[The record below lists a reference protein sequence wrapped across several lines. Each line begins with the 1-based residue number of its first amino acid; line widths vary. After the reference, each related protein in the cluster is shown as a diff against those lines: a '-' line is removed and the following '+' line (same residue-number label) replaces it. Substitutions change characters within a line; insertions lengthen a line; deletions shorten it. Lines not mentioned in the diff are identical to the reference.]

1 MVPRTL
7 KLFTVSVAAALA
19 MDEMVVRLFIPV
31 RNVGPSFT
39 EYDPVYGKS
48 LKKSFSCERIC
59 PEFRMEFTTN
69 SLGHRG
75 PEHPAFP
82 ERGILFLGDSFT
94 EGLGVNDGEEF
105 PALVR
110 SALNQQY
117 GADAVP
123 VINAGIGN
131 SGNGRWLKFLRREGK
146 RYNPQLIVLQL
157 MDNDFHENQ
166 QENLFVV
173 SDDGHL
179 VEQEPPPPGGLRFVQ
194 GIIEAVPGLSY
205 SYLLG
210 FIREAY
216 WTIAPVPR
224 IPSEETTRAEFD
236 RITYLLVDEI
246 LHLCNREGWP
256 VLVMMVGL
264 EPSRLSS
271 MQAVLKKHGA
281 PYIVPPT
288 KSERP
293 DLYFKNDGHWNAN
306 GHEHAALMVLNA
318 LDSLG
323 FPKLTEDLEAKRS
336 Q

>member
-7 KLFTVSVAAALA
+7 KLFLVGVAAALVI
-19 MDEMVVRLFIPV
+19 DEVIVRLFVPV

-48 LKKSFSCERIC
+48 LKKNFSCERIC
-59 PEFRMEFTTN
+59 PEFRMQLSTN

-75 PEHPAFP
+75 PEPPTFP

-94 EGLGVNDGEEF
+94 EGLGVSDGEEF

-110 SALNQQY
+110 SALNQRY
-117 GADAVP
+117 GPDFVP

-131 SGNGRWLKFLRREGK
+131 AGSGRWLKFLRREGK

-157 MDNDFHENQ
+157 MDNDFHENL
-166 QENLFVV
+166 QERLFVM
-173 SDDGHL
+173 SDDGTL
-179 VEQEPPPPGGLRFVQ
+179 LEQQPGPQGGLRFGQSLV
-194 GIIEAVPGLSY
+194 EALPGLSY

-216 WTIAPVPR
+216 WATARVPK
-224 IPSEETTRAEFD
+224 IPEDETERAKFD
-236 RITYLLVDEI
+236 QITYILVDEI
-246 LHLCNREGWP
+246 IRLCKLEGWP
-256 VLVMMVGL
+256 LLVMMVGF
-264 EPSRLSS
+264 EPSRLSK
-271 MQAVLKKHGA
+271 MQAVVQKHRV
-281 PYIVPPT
+281 PYIIPPS

-293 DLYFKNDGHWNAN
+293 DLYFITDGHWNAK

-318 LDSLG
+318 MAALG
-323 FPKLTEDLEAKRS
+323 FPSRPTN
-336 Q
+336 